1 MKGETAFPALSEE
14 DRMIL
19 EQVIEALGSMT
30 KNEIVSC
37 MHEESAY
44 IETLPRD
51 MISFKYAEDLKI

>member
-1 MKGETAFPALSEE
+1 
-14 DRMIL
+14 MIL
-19 EQVIEALGSMT
+19 EQVIGVFGRMT

-44 IETLPRD
+44 AETLPRD

>member
-1 MKGETAFPALSEE
+1 
-14 DRMIL
+14 MIL